1 MEREIYTFREAFFK
15 KKTSRM
21 YYQSFGGSKTI
32 QSCSLPKCVSAEMLK
47 PLPFEVPKKEYS
59 KSDDEYSDPS
69 IILDSESDDDDDCIF
84 SDFEF
89 PDDFTI
95 QYQSDTNQT
104 VEIEQDMSKILQA
117 EEIAKIMPHD
127 AIIKKQGTKFT
138 QYRFLLADWLFNLS
152 FCYPTNTE
160 TLFQS
165 FSLMDRY
172 LSKESIPFSRLQ
184 LVGCCCLWIC
194 AKIDF
199 HTIASLEPLCKTC
212 HDKYSK
218 DEFIETEN
226 EILNAVDYQTQTTS
240 ANYFLKSF
248 LQKINANDKFTA
260 ICSFYC
266 EASLMYVNFSSY
278 RSSVI
283 AISAILVA
291 NDIMNNRVDLSPLK
305 IYFQDLNKNDIIICM
320 NMLKRS
326 GENLIMRDKL
336 GVCRK
341 LRRRYPSD
349 NLKQLLSSGTD
360 LFRSLKEVTKN

>member
-1 MEREIYTFREAFFK
+1 
-15 KKTSRM
+15 M
-21 YYQSFGGSKTI
+21 YHQSFGGSKMV
-32 QSCSLPKCVSAEMLK
+32 QSCSLPKCVSAEILK
-47 PLPFEVPKKEYS
+47 PLTFDVSRKEYS

-69 IILDSESDDDDDCIF
+69 IIIDSDSDDDDDCIF

-89 PDDFTI
+89 PEDFTI
-95 QYQSDTNQT
+95 QLHTDNNQT

-117 EEIAKIMPHD
+117 EEASKLVPHD
-127 AIIKKQGTKFT
+127 AIIKIQGSKFSE
-138 QYRFLLADWLFNLS
+138 YRFLLADWLFNLS

-172 LSKESIPFSRLQ
+172 LSMVTVPFSKLQ

-212 HDKYSK
+212 HDKYTK
-218 DEFIETEN
+218 EEFIDTEN
-226 EILNAVDYQTQTTS
+226 IILNAVDYQTQTTS
-240 ANYFLKSF
+240 SNYFLKSF
-248 LQKINANDKFTA
+248 LQKIGANDRFSA

-283 AISAILVA
+283 ALSAILVA
-291 NDIMNNRVDLSPLK
+291 NDVLGHCMDLSELK
-305 IYFQDLNKNDIIICM
+305 VYVENLNKNDIIICM

-326 GENLIMRDKL
+326 GANLITREKL

-341 LRRRYPSD
+341 LRRRLPSD
-349 NLKQLLSSGTD
+349 NVKQLLASGTD
-360 LFRSLKEVTKN
+360 LFRSIKQVINPS